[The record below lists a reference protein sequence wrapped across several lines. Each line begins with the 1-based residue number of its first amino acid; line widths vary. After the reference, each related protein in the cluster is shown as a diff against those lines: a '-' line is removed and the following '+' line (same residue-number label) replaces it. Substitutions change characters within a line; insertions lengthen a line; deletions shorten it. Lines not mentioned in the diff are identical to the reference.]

1 MMPAPAMTI
10 RARRD
15 ITEAESLLADREI
28 IADGASVRATAQALW
43 LAKVQ
48 LAETMLRRATGDYR
62 PDEYAARYPDASA
75 LPRKATDKP
84 AKGKPRVTFED
95 AVRGWSLNAGYNPD
109 ATPTPR
115 SYHERSR
122 TAQRLAAFLG
132 HDDVTQVMRDDAV
145 RWKEDMLANG
155 KKCASTIGNDISEM
169 SSVWR
174 WAIAHGKAT
183 DNPFKGILPPAKV
196 RKKKTKKRPYTTDE
210 ARQILLT
217 ARQARGALRLLPW
230 VLAATGARL
239 NEVCQSYKEDV
250 VNYDGLPFL
259 RLHAEEA
266 ADDRAA
272 GEAPRS
278 LKTESSERS
287 VPLHP
292 RLIAEG
298 FLKYVSALPPG
309 SPLFPDI
316 RPDKRYGR
324 RGNNAQKIMSKWIK
338 ATVGITD
345 KAISPSHSWR
355 HWWMDEARRAD
366 LHGEVRHAI
375 TGHIDDENESAN
387 YGIGLRHMP
396 AQLMA
401 AMEKIKF
408 PDGL

>member
-1 MMPAPAMTI
+1 MPAPAMTI

-48 LAETMLRRATGDYR
+48 LAETMLRRATGDYG

-84 AKGKPRVTFED
+84 TKGKPRVTFED

-109 ATPTPR
+109 ATPIPR

-132 HDDVTQVMRDDAV
+132 HDDVTQVTRDAAV

-155 KKCASTIGNDISEM
+155 KKRASTIGNDISEM

-210 ARQILLT
+210 ARKILLT
-217 ARQARGALRLLPW
+217 ALRI
-230 VLAATGARL
+230 AA
-239 NEVCQSYKEDV
+239 
-250 VNYDGLPFL
+250 
-259 RLHAEEA
+259 
-266 ADDRAA
+266 
-272 GEAPRS
+272 
-278 LKTESSERS
+278 
-287 VPLHP
+287 
-292 RLIAEG
+292 
-298 FLKYVSALPPG
+298 
-309 SPLFPDI
+309 
-316 RPDKRYGR
+316 
-324 RGNNAQKIMSKWIK
+324 
-338 ATVGITD
+338 
-345 KAISPSHSWR
+345 
-355 HWWMDEARRAD
+355 
-366 LHGEVRHAI
+366 
-375 TGHIDDENESAN
+375 
-387 YGIGLRHMP
+387 
-396 AQLMA
+396 
-401 AMEKIKF
+401 
-408 PDGL
+408 